1 MAATKQKFEDSK
13 WIKVKV
19 TSRNPEA
26 EAQSGFVGSN
36 MVVINGKP
44 NIRHYRFQLDK
55 EVELPE
61 ICVDQ
66 LKRRSMIG
74 KDKKGNRV
82 NVPLYL
88 VEGA

>member
-1 MAATKQKFEDSK
+1 MAEAKLKDSK
-13 WIKVKV
+13 FIKVTV
-19 TSRNPEA
+19 SNRNPEA
-26 EAQSGFVGSN
+26 DAQSTFVGSN

-44 NIRHYRFQLDK
+44 NIKHYRLK
-55 EVELPE
+55 LGEEVELPE

-66 LKRRSMIG
+66 LRSRSMIG

-88 VEGA
+88 VEVA